1 MRFSVLVLFICNFN
15 LIFLYIG
22 YLHPCFHLDSPTHLA
37 PPEPTAQGV
46 RMPTYRERRISN
58 RRVLWVGVGEA
69 HKGKEFGKE
78 LGKGEVKYKLVSEED
93 QK

>member
-1 MRFSVLVLFICNFN
+1 M
-15 LIFLYIG
+15 
-22 YLHPCFHLDSPTHLA
+22 
-37 PPEPTAQGV
+37 
-46 RMPTYRERRISN
+46 
-58 RRVLWVGVGEA
+58 GVGEA